1 LVQLSRIGVSREG
14 RDVQVL
20 TLNDA
25 ASGPA
30 DEKPAY
36 LIHGNIHAA
45 ELSGTHAALY
55 TARQLVLDH
64 RDQRSDLLRHVCFH
78 IIPRLNP
85 DGAGFVVSTSGNTR
99 SRTDRSLRL
108 PNTLYQQDV
117 DGNGLI
123 LEMRAIAEFIHGRP
137 NLFAVLGYHTGPT
150 AVLRPPS
157 TGADA
162 DIDGGDLAMMQE
174 LAELG
179 AAETGFPVVPVIRY
193 HYNRT
198 GQKDINL
205 RGHFHNFGYHH
216 LGLYVFEFELG
227 TQVNS
232 AGTPTLDVFNT
243 RNQPEY
249 EAVLRKVLAWWDQQ
263 DPATRAPLFQAWT
276 GFEHPQLGS
285 VEIGG
290 WLLRHLA
297 GPTLAELRRIAE
309 GTYRF
314 TLAHAA
320 YRPRLSVEEVE
331 AERFEGSI
339 WRVRAR
345 VANRGQFPTHI
356 TARGRSLRRL
366 QPVRLEFAP
375 GPGVER
381 LSREGH
387 RLLGHLGPLTDSRVV
402 KGFLRVPEKATLLCQ
417 LTVNGGTAGV
427 VRVSIP
433 RPAAG

>member
-179 AAETGFPVVPVIRY
+179 PPRRASRSSRSSATTTTGPAR
-193 HYNRT
+193 RT
-198 GQKDINL
+198 S
-205 RGHFHNFGYHH
+205 
-216 LGLYVFEFELG
+216 
-227 TQVNS
+227 TC
-232 AGTPTLDVFNT
+232 AGTSTT
-243 RNQPEY
+243 S
-249 EAVLRKVLAWWDQQ
+249 
-263 DPATRAPLFQAWT
+263 ATTISAST
-276 GFEHPQLGS
+276 S
-285 VEIGG
+285 SSSSS
-290 WLLRHLA
+290 
-297 GPTLAELRRIAE
+297 GPR
-309 GTYRF
+309 
-314 TLAHAA
+314 
-320 YRPRLSVEEVE
+320 
-331 AERFEGSI
+331 
-339 WRVRAR
+339 
-345 VANRGQFPTHI
+345 
-356 TARGRSLRRL
+356 
-366 QPVRLEFAP
+366 
-375 GPGVER
+375 
-381 LSREGH
+381 
-387 RLLGHLGPLTDSRVV
+387 
-402 KGFLRVPEKATLLCQ
+402 
-417 LTVNGGTAGV
+417 
-427 VRVSIP
+427 
-433 RPAAG
+433 